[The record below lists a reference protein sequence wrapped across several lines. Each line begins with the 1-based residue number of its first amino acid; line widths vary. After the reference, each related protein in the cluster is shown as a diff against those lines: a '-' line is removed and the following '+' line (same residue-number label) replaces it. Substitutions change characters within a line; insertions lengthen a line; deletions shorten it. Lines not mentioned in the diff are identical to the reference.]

1 MSLARIAGWIVGHG
15 RQVHV
20 FGVGHSCLAWMVG
33 FFDPSRRGVCSAH
46 TQRYAERGVTVETVH
61 ARAITRSLE
70 GIQTTADDADG
81 ALSMS
86 VCTAAPRLGPTLAKG
101 DAAGRRAEGPG
112 EPSGRREGSGVRDEV
127 AVGDRGVR
135 SRGGKSE
142 RSGTAGAFGGASDAP
157 GAKPERGAVERIL
170 ARISAE
176 HGARDVDRYFE
187 GDVRIETGRE
197 GLSVTVPNEFAAQM
211 LDKRFGRSLRDAA
224 MAELIADQAAA
235 HGVEVRFRVDRE
247 AFRQAGP
254 GPDVKGSDPVPPRH
268 ARRPRARTAP
278 ANRYRL
284 DDFLV
289 GESNRLAYG
298 AAMVLLEPHDET
310 KGPLF
315 VHGVCGVGKTH
326 LLHGLAARYAEVH
339 RGARVCC
346 TTGEAFTNAF
356 VMALKSQGVEAFR
369 KAHRGLDLLC
379 IDDVHLIAGKTATQT
394 ELLHTFDALN
404 LDGAKIVLASDG
416 HPRQTT
422 SLGQGLISRFLAGAV
437 IRIDAPDAALCA
449 RLIER
454 QVAMR
459 GLPIEPRAIDAI
471 ATRIA
476 SLTSRS
482 VRDIE
487 GAVTQVE
494 AVWRTMPELRTQTG
508 AIGTQVID
516 RALGAPG
523 IASRIAPRRAV
534 RAEHVVEAVCRALSV
549 EPSAMGSSKRHP
561 RVVFARAV
569 ATYLSREIT
578 TASFPEIARAIG
590 RPTHSTVVA
599 ADKRLRQRL
608 EESPGLDLGEQFDGL
623 TVRGVCARIAEDLGR
638 QGQRTTP

>member
-1 MSLARIAGWIVGHG
+1 M
-15 RQVHV
+15 HV

-33 FFDPSRRGVCSAH
+33 LFDSSRRVVGSAH
-46 TQRYAERGVTVETVH
+46 TQRYTERGVAVETVH
-61 ARAITRSLE
+61 ARAITRAVE
-70 GIQTTADDADG
+70 GFQTSANDADG
-81 ALSMS
+81 AL
-86 VCTAAPRLGPTLAKG
+86 ATLAHG
-101 DAAGRRAEGPG
+101 DAAGRRAEGLG
-112 EPSGRREGSGVRDEV
+112 GPSGRREGSGVRDEV
-127 AVGDRGVR
+127 ASGDRRASGAR
-135 SRGGKSE
+135 SRGGKSQQKDPAVSPE
-142 RSGTAGAFGGASDAP
+142 RDQQSPEGKAAGAP
-157 GAKPERGAVERIL
+157 GAKPEGGAVKRIL

-224 MAELIADQAAA
+224 IAELIADQAAA
-235 HGVEVRFRVDRE
+235 HGVEVRFRVDRD
-247 AFRQAGP
+247 AFRQAQP
-254 GPDVKGSDPVPPRH
+254 EPDVARSNPAPPRH
-268 ARRPRARTAP
+268 ARRPRAQMAP

-315 VHGVCGVGKTH
+315 LHGVCGVGKTH

-437 IRIDAPDAALCA
+437 IRIDAPDAELCA

-476 SLTSRS
+476 ALTSRS

-534 RAEHVVEAVCRALSV
+534 RAEHVVEVVCRALSV

-599 ADKRLRQRL
+599 ADKRLRKRL

-638 QGQRTTP
+638 MGQRATV